1 MLIQYVIAW
10 FSLMGL
16 AILNG
21 ALRDLVYRKWI
32 GEFHAHQLSTLT
44 LLLLFAGEFWMLFTI
59 WPLASSAQAWTV
71 GTGWLVMTLAFE
83 FGFGHGVSGHS
94 WRRLLGAYRLHE
106 GQLWSLIPL
115 WVWIGP
121 AVFFRALSA

>member
-1 MLIQYVIAW
+1 MSLVYLIAW

-21 ALRDLVYRKWI
+21 ALRDLVYRQWI
-32 GEFHAHQLSTLT
+32 GEFRAHQLSTLT
-44 LLLLFAGEFWMLFTI
+44 LLLLFAGEFWMLFTV

-83 FGFGHGVSGHS
+83 FGFGHWVSGQS
-94 WRRLLGAYRLHE
+94 WRQLLRAYRLHE
-106 GQLWSLIPL
+106 GQLWPLIPL

-121 AVFFRALSA
+121 AVFFWGLSA